1 MKIDSRLV
9 LSRRSERG
17 ATDIL
22 GKNGEYL
29 EGVDNF
35 ICVCRGDRGD
45 PCGTPSLTGASWDSN
60 LFDCCHL
67 TLSVATIE
75 LLPRHVQLGTNQEIE
90 QAVRLI
96 SHSSLDNRLLLSPVE
111 DVLCNCVNLSTKLSR
126 FGANWMALVTP
137 PLRHLNRSA
146 RTLLHY
152 PFKVP
157 DRLIGT
163 KLIMQTANF
172 IVAQAIGTV

>member
-45 PCGTPSLTGASWDSN
+45 PCGTPSPGETQIS
-60 LFDCCHL
+60 
-67 TLSVATIE
+67 
-75 LLPRHVQLGTNQEIE
+75 
-90 QAVRLI
+90 LI
-96 SHSSLDNRLLLSPVE
+96 VVIL
-111 DVLCNCVNLSTKLSR
+111 R
-126 FGANWMALVTP
+126 FL
-137 PLRHLNRSA
+137 
-146 RTLLHY
+146 
-152 PFKVP
+152 
-157 DRLIGT
+157 
-163 KLIMQTANF
+163 
-172 IVAQAIGTV
+172 